1 MKFDRD
7 FAWALT
13 QRGGQLAVGYVFFLV
28 LARLLGPQEFGILSL
43 ALVWLGFFR
52 VVGDVGLSSAV
63 IQRETITSNQLSSVF
78 FLNLGLAVGLA
89 LLGVM
94 SVWLVN
100 PVPDVTELPLVVSIL
115 SMTLIL
121 SGMSITQQA
130 LAYRKMRF
138 RFLALRDFW
147 AALIGGAVGV
157 TAALLGWGVWALVL
171 QTVVSSL
178 VTAAFLWHAPGWS
191 PRLSEFSLGE
201 LKPLLGFGLWI
212 LAFQVFGYAV
222 REIDKLMIG
231 AIAGVTVLGYY
242 GLAIKLIFQPVVHF
256 SGALGDYLFPK
267 MSSMQ
272 KVVADI
278 RLVYL
283 ASLSLAMAKAFPVLL
298 TVGLFVHFYATSL
311 LGAQWAGA
319 VQLVPYVMLS
329 AACQCVISP
338 AGPVLKATNRPAW
351 LLGWG
356 IAFTSLVVG
365 GAVLGL
371 QHGIVQGAAG
381 IAAAYLLGVVLVSLL
396 MRKLLGIELR
406 QLWLILS
413 VLVLGGVCGGLGYA
427 IVTGLPEGYKWLA
440 PLVICVAGLMY
451 WRTIH
456 LFKQVDYTHF
466 VSKA

>member
-1 MKFDRD
+1 MRFNPD

-13 QRGGQLAVGYVFFLV
+13 QRGGQLVVGYIFFLV
-28 LARLLGPQEFGILSL
+28 LARLLGPQEFGVLTL
-43 ALVWLGFFR
+43 ALIWLGFFR
-52 VVGDVGLSSAV
+52 VIGLSSAV

-78 FLNLGLAVGLA
+78 FLNLGLAAGLA
-89 LLGVM
+89 LLGVL

-100 PVPDVTELPLVVSIL
+100 PAPDVIELPLVVSVL

-130 LAYRKMRF
+130 LAYRQMRF
-138 RFLALRDFW
+138 RFLAIRDFL

-157 TAALLGWGVWALVL
+157 SAALLGWGVWALVL
-171 QTVVSSL
+171 QTVVGSL
-178 VTAAFLWHAPGWS
+178 VTAAFHWHSPGWL
-191 PRLSEFSLGE
+191 PRLSEFALGE
-201 LKPLLGFGLWI
+201 IKPLLGFGLWI
-212 LAFQVFGYAV
+212 LTFQVFGYAV
-222 REIDKLMIG
+222 REIDKLLIG

-242 GLAIKLIFQPVVHF
+242 GLAIKLIFQPAVHF

-272 KVVADI
+272 KAVADI
-278 RLVYL
+278 RLVYA
-283 ASLSLAMAKAFPVLL
+283 ASTSLVIAKAFPVLL
-298 TVGLFVHFYATSL
+298 TVGLFFYFYATSL

-319 VQLVPYVMLS
+319 VPLMPYVMLS

-351 LLGWG
+351 LLGWAIG
-356 IAFTSLVVG
+356 FASLVAG

-371 QHGIVQGAAG
+371 RHGIVQGAAG
-381 IAAAYLLGVVLVSLL
+381 IAAAYLLGVVLISLL
-396 MRKLLGIELR
+396 MRRLFGMELR
-406 QLWLILS
+406 ELWLILS
-413 VLVLGGVCGGLGYA
+413 VLALGGVCGSLGYEL
-427 IVTGLPEGYKWLA
+427 VMRLPEDYKWLT
-440 PLVICVAGLMY
+440 PLVICLTGLMY

-466 VSKA
+466 MSKV